1 MDSLELFQQREGLIE
16 LSLLDDNFSTIE
28 TAVETLE
35 SSVTTLQTDVS
46 SLTSALSISGG
57 TSSVLYVDSANK
69 RLGVGDANTPAATLE
84 VEGDGSPLILN
95 SKNPTSNKILLQD
108 SGVTRSFIGASFTDS
123 ILVKNSTNQTV
134 LRASSSGNV
143 TAPKHSWFSVRTTGN
158 GQSITASNTDKIINW
173 SGTGGGYG
181 VGDDFADN
189 TYTVPVSGKY
199 IFQINLWLYGVTNIV
214 GDQSANLDIRVNG
227 TDVGPSLFPYRITT
241 SNMFISHSSQVFE
254 LQQGDEVEL
263 YLQAVNCDFTVFQS
277 NCYWSGYLL
286 F

>member
-95 SKNPTSNKILLQD
+95 SKNSINNKIILKD
-108 SGVTRSFIGASFTDS
+108 AGVTRSYIGSSFTDS

-143 TAPKHSWFSVRTTGN
+143 TAPLQTGFSTRFYGAQTILQGDLDTL
-158 GQSITASNTDKIINW
+158 DNW
-173 SGTGGGYG
+173 SATFGTAGYNSGSLDLVTGVFTAPVNGKYLFNVTPVYSATGGITNWYIYVNSNIAYQARPPSDTAFSHIVELG
-181 VGDDFADN
+181 VND
-189 TYTVPVSGKY
+189 TV
-199 IFQINLWLYGVTNIV
+199 
-214 GDQSANLDIRVNG
+214 DIRVQNLSY
-227 TDVGPSLFPYRITT
+227 DVQV
-241 SNMFISHSSQVFE
+241 ISGWS
-254 LQQGDEVEL
+254 
-263 YLQAVNCDFTVFQS
+263 
-277 NCYWSGYLL
+277 YWSGCLL
-286 F
+286 L